1 MFLLV
6 LLPWLLGRVGSQA
19 ATVFLFIVILTV
31 AALRAIAETGY
42 FPWVQEFVPNAV
54 RGKFGA
60 FSNILLTITS
70 VIAVF
75 IASQALERFSIE
87 SAFTSLLSAG
97 VVIGLVGV
105 AAMIFVPGGE
115 PIWPEPGQASR
126 AHIRNLA
133 ETLRDRNFVYFLGGM
148 GCYTLGVYLFS
159 SFLPLFLKEQFGLLP
174 AFIVRL
180 DMAAMIGGALF
191 SLVSGVVADRHG
203 SRPVLVPGLAA
214 SVLIPAGWL
223 LASAYS
229 AYALLFS
236 VALYFAF
243 GAFSVSA
250 SIAASRLLFNSVI
263 PVEKNTAYTA
273 VYYAWAGLT
282 GGVGPLLGGRLLA
295 GLAGWQVELGGF
307 VLDAYRLLFVIS
319 LAGFVGSLILYM
331 RVKADA

>member
-1 MFLLV
+1 
-6 LLPWLLGRVGSQA
+6 
-19 ATVFLFIVILTV
+19 
-31 AALRAIAETGY
+31 
-42 FPWVQEFVPNAV
+42 
-54 RGKFGA
+54 
-60 FSNILLTITS
+60 
-70 VIAVF
+70 
-75 IASQALERFSIE
+75 
-87 SAFTSLLSAG
+87 
-97 VVIGLVGV
+97 
-105 AAMIFVPGGE
+105 
-115 PIWPEPGQASR
+115 
-126 AHIRNLA
+126 
-133 ETLRDRNFVYFLGGM
+133 
-148 GCYTLGVYLFS
+148 
-159 SFLPLFLKEQFGLLP
+159 
-174 AFIVRL
+174 
-180 DMAAMIGGALF
+180 
-191 SLVSGVVADRHG
+191 
-203 SRPVLVPGLAA
+203 VLVPGLAA